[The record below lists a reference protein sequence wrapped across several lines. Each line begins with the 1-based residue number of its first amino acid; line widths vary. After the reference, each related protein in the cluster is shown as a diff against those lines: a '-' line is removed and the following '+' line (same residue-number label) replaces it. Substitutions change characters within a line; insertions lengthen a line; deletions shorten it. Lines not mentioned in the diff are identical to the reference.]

1 MVDMPT
7 VVKTVRIIAVV
18 KMVGRVMKTEL
29 VKMLEGPMM
38 VGGQNVAKEEGVA
51 VTWEVVA
58 VMGEVVAVTGE
69 VVAVMGEAVAVT
81 EEVVAVTRE
90 AAVVVVVVVTE
101 MMGVVV
107 EVVKEAK
114 EVEEEE
120 NQEAMEENPLAAEVT
135 QRNCLEQ
142 VLWSYLNSDVVNP
155 FQKNHL

>member
-1 MVDMPT
+1 MPT
-7 VVKTVRIIAVV
+7 VVKTVRIIEVV

-58 VMGEVVAVTGE
+58 VTGEVVAVTGE
-69 VVAVMGEAVAVT
+69 VVAV
-81 EEVVAVTRE
+81 TRE
-90 AAVVVVVVVTE
+90 AAVVVVVVTE

>member
-7 VVKTVRIIAVV
+7 VVKTVRIIEVV

-58 VMGEVVAVTGE
+58 VTGEVVAVTGE
-69 VVAVMGEAVAVT
+69 VVAV
-81 EEVVAVTRE
+81 TRE
-90 AAVVVVVVVTE
+90 AAVVVVVVTE

>member
-1 MVDMPT
+1 MPT
-7 VVKTVRIIAVV
+7 VVKTVRLIEVV

-38 VGGQNVAKEEGVA
+38 VGGQNVAKKEEVA

-58 VMGEVVAVTGE
+58 VMGEVVAVT
-69 VVAVMGEAVAVT
+69 AVVAVT
-81 EEVVAVTRE
+81 EE
-90 AAVVVVVVVTE
+90 AAVAVVVTE
-101 MMGVVV
+101 MMGVVE

-120 NQEAMEENPLAAEVT
+120 NQEATEENPLVVGVT

-142 VLWSYLNSDVVNP
+142 VLWSHLNSDVVNP
-155 FQKNHL
+155 FQKNHS

>member
-7 VVKTVRIIAVV
+7 VVKTVRIIEVV

-58 VMGEVVAVTGE
+58 VTGEVVAVTG
-69 VVAVMGEAVAVT
+69 
-81 EEVVAVTRE
+81 EVVAVTRE

-101 MMGVVV
+101 MMGVVVV

-120 NQEAMEENPLAAEVT
+120 NQEAMEENPLVVEVT

>member
-1 MVDMPT
+1 MPT
-7 VVKTVRIIAVV
+7 VVKTVRIIEVV

-69 VVAVMGEAVAVT
+69 AVAVT
-81 EEVVAVTRE
+81 GEVVAVTRE

>member
-7 VVKTVRIIAVV
+7 VVKTVLIIEVV
-18 KMVGRVMKTEL
+18 KTVGRVMKTEL

-58 VMGEVVAVTGE
+58 VTG
-69 VVAVMGEAVAVT
+69 
-81 EEVVAVTRE
+81 EVVAVTRE

-101 MMGVVV
+101 MMGVVVV

-120 NQEAMEENPLAAEVT
+120 NQEAMEENPLVVEVT

>member
-7 VVKTVRIIAVV
+7 VVKTVRIIEVV

-58 VMGEVVAVTGE
+58 VTGE

-81 EEVVAVTRE
+81 GEVVAVTRE

>member
-1 MVDMPT
+1 MPT
-7 VVKTVRIIAVV
+7 VVKTVLIIEVV
-18 KMVGRVMKTEL
+18 KTVGRVMKTEL

-51 VTWEVVA
+51 VT
-58 VMGEVVAVTGE
+58 GEVAAVTGE
-69 VVAVMGEAVAVT
+69 VAAVT
-81 EEVVAVTRE
+81 GEVVAVTRE
-90 AAVVVVVVVTE
+90 AAAVVVVVVTE
-101 MMGVVV
+101 MMGVVVV

-120 NQEAMEENPLAAEVT
+120 NQEAMEENPLVVEVT
-135 QRNCLEQ
+135 QRNCLKQ

>member
-1 MVDMPT
+1 MPT
-7 VVKTVRIIAVV
+7 VVKTVLIIEVV
-18 KMVGRVMKTEL
+18 KTVGRVMKTEL

-51 VTWEVVA
+51 VTWEVA
-58 VMGEVVAVTGE
+58 AVTGE
-69 VVAVMGEAVAVT
+69 VVAVTG
-81 EEVVAVTRE
+81 EVVAVTRE

-101 MMGVVV
+101 MMGVVVV

>member
-7 VVKTVRIIAVV
+7 VVKTVRIIEVV

-69 VVAVMGEAVAVT
+69 AVAVT
-81 EEVVAVTRE
+81 GEVVAVTRE

>member
-7 VVKTVRIIAVV
+7 VVKTVRIIEVV

-51 VTWEVVA
+51 VTW
-58 VMGEVVAVTGE
+58 E

>member
-1 MVDMPT
+1 MPT
-7 VVKTVRIIAVV
+7 VVKTVRIIEVV

-58 VMGEVVAVTGE
+58 VTGEVVAVTG
-69 VVAVMGEAVAVT
+69 
-81 EEVVAVTRE
+81 EVVAVTRE

-107 EVVKEAK
+107 VEVVKEAK

-120 NQEAMEENPLAAEVT
+120 NREATEENPLVVGVT

-142 VLWSYLNSDVVNP
+142 VLWSYLNSDVVNL

>member
-1 MVDMPT
+1 MPT
-7 VVKTVRIIAVV
+7 VVKTVLIIEVV
-18 KMVGRVMKTEL
+18 KTVGRVMKTEL

-58 VMGEVVAVTGE
+58 VMGEAVAVTG
-69 VVAVMGEAVAVT
+69 
-81 EEVVAVTRE
+81 EVVAVTRE
-90 AAVVVVVVVTE
+90 AAVVVGGVVVTE
-101 MMGVVV
+101 MMGVVVV

-120 NQEAMEENPLAAEVT
+120 NQEAMEENPLVVEVT
-135 QRNCLEQ
+135 QRNCLKQ

>member
-7 VVKTVRIIAVV
+7 VVKTVRIIEVV

-58 VMGEVVAVTGE
+58 VMGE
-69 VVAVMGEAVAVT
+69 AVAVT
-81 EEVVAVTRE
+81 EEAVAVTRE
-90 AAVVVVVVVTE
+90 AAVVVVAVVTE

>member
-1 MVDMPT
+1 MPT
-7 VVKTVRIIAVV
+7 VVKTVRIIEVV

-29 VKMLEGPMM
+29 VTMLKGPMM
-38 VGGQNVAKEEGVA
+38 VGGQNVAKAEGVA

-69 VVAVMGEAVAVT
+69 VVAV
-81 EEVVAVTRE
+81 TRE
-90 AAVVVVVVVTE
+90 AAVVVVVVTE
-101 MMGVVV
+101 MMGVVVV

-120 NQEAMEENPLAAEVT
+120 NREATEENPLVVGVT

-142 VLWSYLNSDVVNP
+142 VLWSYLNSDVVNL

>member
-7 VVKTVRIIAVV
+7 VVKTVRIIEVV

-58 VMGEVVAVTGE
+58 VTG
-69 VVAVMGEAVAVT
+69 
-81 EEVVAVTRE
+81 EVVAVTRE
-90 AAVVVVVVVTE
+90 AAVVVVVVTE

>member
-7 VVKTVRIIAVV
+7 VVKTVRIIEVV

-58 VMGEVVAVTGE
+58 VMGEVVAVTG
-69 VVAVMGEAVAVT
+69 
-81 EEVVAVTRE
+81 EVVAVTRE

>member
-1 MVDMPT
+1 MPT
-7 VVKTVRIIAVV
+7 VVKTVLIIEVV
-18 KMVGRVMKTEL
+18 KTVGRVMKTEL

-58 VMGEVVAVTGE
+58 VTGEVAAVTGE
-69 VVAVMGEAVAVT
+69 VVAVTG
-81 EEVVAVTRE
+81 EVVAVTRE

-101 MMGVVV
+101 MMGVVVV

-120 NQEAMEENPLAAEVT
+120 NQEAMEENPLVVEVT

>member
-7 VVKTVRIIAVV
+7 VVKTVRIIEVV

-58 VMGEVVAVTGE
+58 VTGEVAAVTG
-69 VVAVMGEAVAVT
+69 
-81 EEVVAVTRE
+81 EVVAVTRE

>member
-1 MVDMPT
+1 MPT
-7 VVKTVRIIAVV
+7 VVKTVRIIEVV

-58 VMGEVVAVTGE
+58 VTGEVVAVTGE
-69 VVAVMGEAVAVT
+69 VVAVTREAA
-81 EEVVAVTRE
+81 VVAVTRE
-90 AAVVVVVVVTE
+90 AAVVVVVVTE
-101 MMGVVV
+101 MMGVVVV

-120 NQEAMEENPLAAEVT
+120 NREATEENPLVVGVT

-142 VLWSYLNSDVVNP
+142 VLWSYLNSDVVNL

>member
-1 MVDMPT
+1 MPT
-7 VVKTVRIIAVV
+7 VVKTVRIIEVV

-38 VGGQNVAKEEGVA
+38 VGGQNEAKEEGVA

-69 VVAVMGEAVAVT
+69 VVAVTGEVVAVT
-81 EEVVAVTRE
+81 REAAVVAVTRE
-90 AAVVVVVVVTE
+90 AAVVVVVVTE
-101 MMGVVV
+101 MMGVVVV

>member
-1 MVDMPT
+1 MPT
-7 VVKTVRIIAVV
+7 VVKTVLIIEVV
-18 KMVGRVMKTEL
+18 KTVGRVMKTEL

-58 VMGEVVAVTGE
+58 VTGEVAAVTGEVAAVTGE
-69 VVAVMGEAVAVT
+69 VVAV
-81 EEVVAVTRE
+81 TRE
-90 AAVVVVVVVTE
+90 AAAVVVVVVVTE
-101 MMGVVV
+101 MMGVVVV

-120 NQEAMEENPLAAEVT
+120 NQEAMEENPLVVEVT